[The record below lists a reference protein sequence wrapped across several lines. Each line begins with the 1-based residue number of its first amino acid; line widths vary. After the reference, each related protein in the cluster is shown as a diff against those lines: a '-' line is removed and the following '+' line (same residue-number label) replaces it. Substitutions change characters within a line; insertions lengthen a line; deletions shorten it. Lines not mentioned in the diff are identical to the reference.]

1 MLDVLYWATKYMNAE
16 DALLAREEK
25 PKKRERQEDAR
36 QDRRRKATDPGT
48 EGRIGTPNCPLEGLR
63 VSPR

>member
-1 MLDVLYWATKYMNAE
+1 MNVE
-16 DALLAREEK
+16 DSLLAREEK
-25 PKKRERQEDAR
+25 AKKSERQEDAR